1 MLRGDVDV
9 DVDVDVDIEPR
20 PPDHGIHLPSLA
32 TTATRPGYRNATTS
46 SASDFFVDL
55 PQLPMATELALA
67 ALATLPTPILVLSSL
82 KTVLLANS
90 AVGRLLGA
98 DQDDPDFNV
107 NDFLKGQTLSQLG
120 IDMVSDGGVPVWV
133 SWERF
138 LDNLASDLHSAAR
151 DRLPSGNLLRD
162 VKSGET
168 TPMGVAGT
176 AARGRSPMQ
185 RRTEKTQDTVVDV
198 IISGYHDQAPNRNAR
213 QKHNKTHR
221 NVHTTCRMIISI
233 WELEGQRY
241 FTLTFT
247 SSGGHAPRKP
257 LSHSFGN
264 ARQPS
269 SHSTRS
275 SRSSQSQ
282 TPVSSTGTSQITSP
296 AEQPHAGAFPPI
308 APPAQ
313 CSVPSAPADFQKVLK
328 MKNAMLSA
336 IEIPLIAMWKDESV
350 VFPNL
355 AARKLLAVETDPTSD
370 ESYDFMSRFRPWTAD
385 FSRELQEDTNPVLA
399 LCRTQQPFTNWKIGL
414 VNEKTGRKSSFDVSG
429 HPVYD
434 EKSGEFL
441 AGLVAFKDVTE
452 YTEQIALQTAEN
464 EEQFRLICDMM
475 PQMIWTTRA
484 DGYHDYY
491 SRRWYDYTGLTPANS
506 LGQGWKLP
514 FHPED
519 MPETMRRWR
528 HAVAT
533 GDEYITEYRCRRFDG
548 QWRWMLGRALPMRD
562 HKTGKILKWFGT
574 CTDIQEVVDAKVSGQ
589 RVRRQLLDVLKH
601 SQMTMWILDRHLNVS
616 FHEGSFVMGDATTD
630 RIIGAP
636 VLDVLHNHLTP
647 QAIEKFREALLRILS
662 GASDLEI
669 CENEVNSRWF
679 RSKMVPLKG
688 KTGPNRV
695 EDDDYIAGVIVI
707 GSDVTSLRHKEQ
719 ENIILLA
726 KETAAKEASKM
737 KSSFLA
743 NMSHEIRTPIA
754 GVLGMSELLMDTS
767 LDLEQSEFA
776 QNIQRSANSLLTV
789 INDILDFSKIESGR
803 LDIEEVQFSLN
814 HVLRDVAKMLSFA
827 AQRKGLEF
835 KSAIDLR
842 RSEDL
847 IVLGDPGRIRQIL
860 VNLLTNSIKFT
871 SKGFVMLSTR
881 VVSEVNDT
889 ITIEFCV
896 EDSGIGIEEE
906 VKKRLFRPFSQADS
920 STARRFGGTGL
931 GLTISRNLVDLMHGV
946 IRLDSKLD
954 AGTKAIFSIPFKKL
968 EYQNG
973 STMAELEVGTM
984 PDRAQPDFSRSKDS
998 SKEED
1003 RKEHKI
1009 MTSTRSSGDTS
1020 EGGDHAQA
1028 MQSNPGV
1035 ESPEAE
1041 LDRGQI
1047 HIMVVEDNPVNQQ
1060 IALRFIKALRFSTI
1074 AVWNGREAL
1083 EYLLKATSRDL
1094 TPEQSQQYPTPSL
1107 ILMDCQMPVLDG
1119 YHATHML
1126 RHHAP
1131 FMDIETIAKIPI
1143 VAMTAS
1149 AIQGDREK
1157 CEKAGMDDYMAK
1169 PVKRAL
1175 LEKTIMKWISKA
1187 RKGYRHQN
1195 WPEASTESQRPS
1207 LGSGCTEHSSTC
1219 AQIDAITAEFYA
1231 RTGTASSLP
1240 PAANDHPPAS
1250 ALGASIV
1257 NETAAALRSNISRAI
1272 LAGEIPGGGTEG
1284 DRTMRRVEAEDKAQ
1298 ALRDAKLMSVTDL
1311 NHGQSIIAPTIMV
1324 DGSFVP
1330 NPHSSDLAQPAAGDA
1345 GPSTTMALTEENVYR
1360 FNNTQDHSPIVM
1372 GTLSPEMRSQMSV
1385 YPLSELPGPPP
1396 EGTLAAV
1403 DLASVDANAE
1413 VLLSS
1418 MVETAESSTPPS
1430 ENIRSSANPSSVR
1443 PQTRQDVGGLVPD
1456 SRRRSDWSMSTARPE
1471 KGR

>member
-1 MLRGDVDV
+1 MVSGDVDV
-9 DVDVDVDIEPR
+9 EPR
-20 PPDHGIHLPSLA
+20 STDHGIHVPSLA
-32 TTATRPGYRNATTS
+32 SSESTSATAATAGRRNAT
-46 SASDFFVDL
+46 ASPAHDFFIDL
-55 PQLPMATELALA
+55 PQLPMATEIALA
-67 ALATLPTPILVLSSL
+67 ALAALPTPILVLSSL

-98 DQDDPDFNV
+98 DHDDPDLRV
-107 NDFLKGQTLSQLG
+107 ADFLKGQTLSQLG

-138 LDNLASDLHSAAR
+138 LDNLAGDLHSAAT
-151 DRLPSGNLLRD
+151 DRIPPANSLRG
-162 VKSGET
+162 VQSGET
-168 TPMGVAGT
+168 TPIAVAAA
-176 AARGRSPMQ
+176 AARGRLALQ
-185 RRTEKTQDTVVDV
+185 DRTEKTRDTVVDV
-198 IISGYHDQAPNRNAR
+198 IISRHHDQAPHGSRR
-213 QKHNKTHR
+213 QKYNKTHR
-221 NVHTTCRMIISI
+221 AARTTCRMIITI
-233 WELEGQRY
+233 WELEGQQF

-247 SSGGHAPRKP
+247 SSAGHTPTKTS
-257 LSHSFGN
+257 SHSS
-264 ARQPS
+264 ATTRHPS

-275 SRSSQSQ
+275 SRSSHSQ
-282 TPVSSTGTSQITSP
+282 TPVSSIGTSQITSP
-296 AEQPHAGAFPPI
+296 AEPQHVVSFPPT
-308 APPAQ
+308 APPTQ
-313 CSVPSAPADFQKVLK
+313 CSAPSAPTDFQKVLK

-336 IEIPLIAMWKDESV
+336 IEIPLIAMWRDESV

-385 FSRELQEDTNPVLA
+385 FSRELEEDTNPVVV
-399 LCRTQQPFTNWKIGL
+399 LCRTQQPFTNWQIGL
-414 VNEKTGRKSSFDVSG
+414 LNEKTGKKSNFDVSG

-441 AGLVAFKDVTE
+441 AGLVAFKDVTQ
-452 YTEQIALQTAEN
+452 YTEKIAHQTAEN
-464 EEQFRLICDMM
+464 EAQFRLICDMM
-475 PQMIWTTRA
+475 PQMIWTTRS

-491 SRRWYDYTGLTPANS
+491 SQRWYDYTGLTPANS

-519 MPETMRRWR
+519 MPETMHKWR
-528 HAVAT
+528 HSLET

-548 QWRWMLGRALPMRD
+548 KWRWMLGRALPMRD
-562 HKTGKILKWFGT
+562 HKTGKIVKWFGT
-574 CTDIQEVVDAKVSGQ
+574 CTDIQEVVDAKSSGQ
-589 RVRRQLLDVLKH
+589 RTRRQLLDVLKH
-601 SQMTMWILDRHLNVS
+601 SQMTMWILDRQLNVS

-647 QAIEKFREALLRILS
+647 QAIDKFGKALYRILS

-688 KTGPNRV
+688 QTGPNRV
-695 EDDDYIAGVIVI
+695 EDENYIAGIIII

-754 GVLGMSELLMDTS
+754 GVLGMSELLMDTC

-803 LDIEEVQFSLN
+803 LDIEEVQFSLD
-814 HVLRDVAKMLSFA
+814 HVLREVAKMLSFA

-835 KSAIDLR
+835 MSAIDLR
-842 RSEDL
+842 PSEEL

-871 SKGFVMLSTR
+871 SKGFVRLSTL
-881 VVSEVNDT
+881 VVGETNATV
-889 ITIEFCV
+889 TIEFCV

-931 GLTISRNLVDLMHGV
+931 GLTISKNLVDLMHGT

-954 AGTKAIFSIPFKKL
+954 AGTKAIFNIPFKKL
-968 EYQNG
+968 EYQKG
-973 STMAELEVGTM
+973 SPITELEVGST
-984 PDRAQPDFSRSKDS
+984 PDRLQPDLSRF
-998 SKEED
+998 KESPQEQA
-1003 RKEHKI
+1003 RKQPMI
-1009 MTSTRSSGDTS
+1009 MTPTRSLGDTS
-1020 EGGDHAQA
+1020 AGGEHAQA
-1028 MQSNPGV
+1028 MLSSPGV
-1035 ESPEAE
+1035 ATLVPELE
-1041 LDRGQI
+1041 RDQI
-1047 HIMVVEDNPVNQQ
+1047 HILVVEDNPVNQQ
-1060 IALRFIKALRFSTI
+1060 IALRFIKALKFSAI

-1083 EYLLKATSRDL
+1083 EYLLKATSAEL
-1094 TPEQSQQYPTPSL
+1094 TPEQSQQSPIPSL
-1107 ILMDCQMPVLDG
+1107 ILMDVQMPVLDG

-1126 RHHAP
+1126 RYHAP
-1131 FMDIETIAKIPI
+1131 FTDIERIAKIPI

-1175 LEKTIMKWISKA
+1175 LEKTILKWTSMA
-1187 RKGYRHQN
+1187 RKGFRHKN
-1195 WPEASTESQRPS
+1195 WSEVPTESQQPS
-1207 LGSGCTEHSSTC
+1207 FGSACTDHSSTC
-1219 AQIDAITAEFYA
+1219 GHVDAITSEFYA
-1231 RTGTASSLP
+1231 RNGKSSSLP
-1240 PAANDHPPAS
+1240 VSADDRSRAS
-1250 ALGASIV
+1250 ADGAIDV
-1257 NETAAALRSNISRAI
+1257 KGKAAALRSSISRAI
-1272 LAGEIPGGGTEG
+1272 LAEEIPGGGTEG

-1298 ALRDAKLMSVTDL
+1298 ALRDAKLLSVTDL
-1311 NHGQSIIAPTIMV
+1311 HRGQSVIAPTIMV
-1324 DGSFVP
+1324 DGTFMS
-1330 NPHSSDLAQPAAGDA
+1330 NSHSSDVAQPVAG
-1345 GPSTTMALTEENVYR
+1345 STGASTALALTEENMYL
-1360 FNNTQDHSPIVM
+1360 FNNTQDHGIMAADIPSTAM
-1372 GTLSPEMRSQMSV
+1372 GSERLV
-1385 YPLSELPGPPP
+1385 YPLSDIPGPPP

-1403 DLASVDANAE
+1403 DLAGANANAE
-1413 VLLSS
+1413 VLVSS
-1418 MVETAESSTPPS
+1418 FGTPPS
-1430 ENIRSSANPSSVR
+1430 ENVTSSADPGKDQLQSR
-1443 PQTRQDVGGLVPD
+1443 RDVGGLGPD
-1456 SRRRSDWSMSTARPE
+1456 SRRRSDWSISTARPDQGQRGLE
-1471 KGR
+1471 SE

>member
-1 MLRGDVDV
+1 
-9 DVDVDVDIEPR
+9 
-20 PPDHGIHLPSLA
+20 
-32 TTATRPGYRNATTS
+32 
-46 SASDFFVDL
+46 
-55 PQLPMATELALA
+55 MATEVALA

-98 DQDDPDFNV
+98 EQNDPDFDV
-107 NDFLKGQTLSQLG
+107 TDFLKGQTLSQLG
-120 IDMVSDGGVPVWV
+120 IDMVSDGGVPIWV

-138 LDNLASDLHSAAR
+138 LDNLASGLQSTAGDRPSQRTPLQDVQSRETPPVAIPEAA
-151 DRLPSGNLLRD
+151 
-162 VKSGET
+162 
-168 TPMGVAGT
+168 
-176 AARGRSPMQ
+176 AARGRPQVQ
-185 RRTEKTQDTVVDV
+185 RRTEKPQDTVVDV
-198 IISGYHDQAPNRNAR
+198 VISYPNDQMPSRSRRPR
-213 QKHNKTHR
+213 QNQTHR
-221 NVHTTCRMIISI
+221 AVHTTCRMIISI
-233 WELEGQRY
+233 WELQGQRF

-247 SSGGHAPRKP
+247 SSAGHPPNKP
-257 LSHSFGN
+257 LSRSSGTTRH
-264 ARQPS
+264 PS
-269 SHSTRS
+269 SNSARS

-282 TPVSSTGTSQITSP
+282 TPASSSDTSQITSP
-296 AEQPHAGAFPPI
+296 VEQPSKVSFPPV

-313 CSVPSAPADFQKVLK
+313 CSAPSAPTDFQKVLK

-350 VFPNL
+350 VLPNL
-355 AARKLLAVETDPTSD
+355 AARKLMAVETDPTSD

-385 FSRELQEDTNPVLA
+385 FSRELQEEANPVLA
-399 LCRTQQPFTNWKIGL
+399 LCRTQQPFTNWQIGL
-414 VNEKTGRKSSFDVSG
+414 VNEKTGKRSNFDVSG

-441 AGLVAFKDVTE
+441 AGLIAFKDVTE
-452 YTEQIALQTAEN
+452 YTEKIAHQTAEN

-491 SRRWYDYTGLTPANS
+491 SKRWYDYTGLTPANS

-519 MPETMRRWR
+519 MPEATHRWR
-528 HAVAT
+528 HSLVT

-574 CTDIQEVVDAKVSGQ
+574 CTDIQEVVDAKFSGQ

-601 SQMTMWILDRHLNVS
+601 SQMTMWILDRQLNVT

-630 RIIGAP
+630 RIVGIP
-636 VLDVLHNHLTP
+636 ILDVFRERLTP
-647 QAIEKFREALLRILS
+647 QAINKFRKALYRILS

-695 EDDDYIAGVIVI
+695 EDENYIAGVIVI

-767 LDLEQSEFA
+767 LDLQQSEFA

-835 KSAIDLR
+835 RSAIDLR
-842 RSEDL
+842 PSEEL
-847 IVLGDPGRIRQIL
+847 ILLGDPGRIRQIL

-871 SKGFVMLSTR
+871 STGFVRLSANIVGETT
-881 VVSEVNDT
+881 DT
-889 ITIEFCV
+889 ITIDFCV

-906 VKKRLFRPFSQADS
+906 VKKKLFTPFSQADS

-931 GLTISRNLVDLMHGV
+931 GLTICKNLVDLMHGT

-954 AGTKAIFSIPFKKL
+954 TGTKAIFSVPFKKL

-973 STMAELEVGTM
+973 TPITELEVGSM
-984 PDRAQPDFSRSKDS
+984 PDRLHADLSCSKDS
-998 SKEED
+998 SKED
-1003 RKEHKI
+1003 TRKHQEI
-1009 MTSTRSSGDTS
+1009 LALTRSLGDMS
-1020 EGGDHAQA
+1020 VCGDPAQA
-1028 MQSNPGV
+1028 MLSISGIETPV
-1035 ESPEAE
+1035 PELE
-1041 LDRGQI
+1041 RDQI
-1047 HIMVVEDNPVNQQ
+1047 HILVVEDNPVNQQ
-1060 IALRFIKALRFSTI
+1060 IALRFIKALKFSAI

-1083 EYLLKATSRDL
+1083 EYLLQATSPDL
-1094 TPEQSQQYPTPSL
+1094 TLEQSQQYPIPSL
-1107 ILMDCQMPVLDG
+1107 ILMDVQMPVLDG
-1119 YHATHML
+1119 YHATHIL

-1131 FMDIETIAKIPI
+1131 FTDIEMIAKIPI

-1175 LEKTIMKWISKA
+1175 LEKTILKWISRA
-1187 RKGYRHQN
+1187 RQGYRHRKR
-1195 WPEASTESQRPS
+1195 SESPIGSQQQS
-1207 LGSGCTEHSSTC
+1207 FGSGCTDHSSIC
-1219 AQIDAITAEFYA
+1219 GNVDAIATEFYA
-1231 RTGTASSLP
+1231 RNGTSIRLSSSTDAQLRAP
-1240 PAANDHPPAS
+1240 TDDAVDVNTKAAT
-1250 ALGASIV
+1250 V
-1257 NETAAALRSNISRAI
+1257 RSNLSKAI

-1298 ALRDAKLMSVTDL
+1298 ALRDAKLLSVTDL
-1311 NHGQSIIAPTIMV
+1311 NRGRSIIAPTIMV
-1324 DGSFVP
+1324 DGAFEPRS
-1330 NPHSSDLAQPAAGDA
+1330 HSSDQAKPVSGAG
-1345 GPSTTMALTEENVYR
+1345 GPLTTLALTEENVYL
-1360 FNNTQDHSPIVM
+1360 FNNTRDNGFIAA
-1372 GTLSPEMRSQMSV
+1372 GTPPPETRPEGFV
-1385 YPLSELPGPPP
+1385 YPLSDIPGPPP
-1396 EGTLAAV
+1396 EGTLAAT
-1403 DLASVDANAE
+1403 DLADPDVHAE
-1413 VLLSS
+1413 VLGLS
-1418 MVETAESSTPPS
+1418 VEETAKSSPS
-1430 ENIRSSANPSSVR
+1430 HAGNNTSPAEAGSDRSQSR
-1443 PQTRQDVGGLVPD
+1443 RDVGGLDPD
-1456 SRRRSDWSMSTARPE
+1456 NRRRSDWSMSTARPT
-1471 KGR
+1471 KGYREQEGE